1 MQRHSPLK
9 DIRPRHQRQL
19 ISHAKFDEDDD
30 DGDGDGESG
39 GDD

>member
-9 DIRPRHQRQL
+9 DTRPRHQRQL

-30 DGDGDGESG
+30 GDGESG